1 MQTYQHYING
11 QFVDPKA
18 SVWFESENPYNG
30 EVWASIPRGD
40 ADDVDLAVAAA
51 KAQHDP
57 HLPWFFTGVVTP
69 FCLQSTDL
77 GRLETRSSL
86 VAWFESENE
95 CFVG

>member
-18 SVWFESENPYNG
+18 RVWFDSENPYNG

-51 KAQHDP
+51 KAAFDGEWGQSGP
-57 HLPWFFTGVVTP
+57 TQRGKLLVKLAEIVV
-69 FCLQSTDL
+69 
-77 GRLETRSSL
+77 L
-86 VAWFESENE
+86 VALLRR
-95 CFVG
+95 